1 MPEQH
6 QPMTLQPVAEKA
18 PENGKIRVKLI
29 CPLYTVAVL
38 EADSVLIPALD
49 GDIVILPD
57 RAPLFFSLRAGRMIV
72 YNKGE
77 KPVSFLVSGGI
88 CEVRR
93 NLCPVLAWGGYEE
106 RIDVE
111 EIAQRLKKAQKVL
124 AGYHSDFGKT
134 EAASRIQFFKTVL
147 KELDYKE
154 TKDETVEI
162 K

>member
-134 EAASRIQFFKTVL
+134 EAASLIQFFKTVL

-162 K
+162 R

>member
-1 MPEQH
+1 MPEQK
-6 QPMTLQPVAEKA
+6 QPMTLQPIAEEA
-18 PENGKIRVKLI
+18 PKNGKIRVKLI
-29 CPLYTVAVL
+29 CPLYTVAIL

-57 RAPLFFSLRAGRMIV
+57 RAPLFFSLKAGRMIV

-106 RIDVE
+106 KIE
-111 EIAQRLKKAQKVL
+111 ASKIATQLKKAQKVF
-124 AGYHSDFGKT
+124 AGYRSDFGKT
-134 EAASRIQFFKTVL
+134 ESASRIQFFKKVL
-147 KELDYKE
+147 EELNYKE
-154 TKDETVEI
+154 DDETI
-162 K
+162 